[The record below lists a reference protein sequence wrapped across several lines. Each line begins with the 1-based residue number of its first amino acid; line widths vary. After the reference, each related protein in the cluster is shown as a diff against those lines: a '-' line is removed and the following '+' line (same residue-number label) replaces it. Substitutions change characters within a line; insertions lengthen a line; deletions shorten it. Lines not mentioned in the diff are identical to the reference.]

1 MLASSSRPL
10 LLSREVKNM
19 SISPERL
26 AANAANAQHSTGPRT
41 PEGQARSS
49 QNARTH
55 GLTARDL
62 VIAPDEREE
71 FEELRS
77 DYQTAVQPQDAIQQS
92 EFELLVGA
100 AWNLRRIRRMEVR
113 ACSNTTRTAEQL
125 EKELDRLVRYKTC
138 IERTLHRSLKELK
151 ALQTNAV
158 IQATLPIRV
167 SPLSNAIEI
176 SKRTQHFEK
185 RGELQLLKVLLKA
198 PPPVFVGQDGI
209 LPPIENRPL
218 IIPETARTS

>member
-1 MLASSSRPL
+1 MPT
-10 LLSREVKNM
+10 
-19 SISPERL
+19 SPARL
-26 AANAANAQHSTGPRT
+26 EANAANAQHSTGPRT

-55 GLTARDL
+55 GLTARD
-62 VIAPDEREE
+62 VIVEPHEREE

-77 DYQTAVQPQDAIQQS
+77 DYQTDVQPQGAAQQS
-92 EFELLVGA
+92 LFELLVGA

-113 ACSNTTRTAEQL
+113 ACSDTTLTAEKL

-138 IERTLHRSLKELK
+138 IERTFHRSLKELK

-167 SPLSNAIEI
+167 SPLCNAIET
-176 SKRTQHFEK
+176 S
-185 RGELQLLKVLLKA
+185 
-198 PPPVFVGQDGI
+198 
-209 LPPIENRPL
+209 NR
-218 IIPETARTS
+218 

>member
-1 MLASSSRPL
+1 
-10 LLSREVKNM
+10 M
-19 SISPERL
+19 STTPKRL

-62 VIAPDEREE
+62 VIAPNELEE

-92 EFELLVGA
+92 VFELLVGA

-113 ACSNTTRTAEQL
+113 ACSDTTLTAEKL

-138 IERTLHRSLKELK
+138 IERTFHRSLKELK

-158 IQATLPIRV
+158 IQATLPDSVRQNV
-167 SPLSNAIEI
+167 PPLANAMQI
-176 SKRTQHFEK
+176 SKRTQPTTNH
-185 RGELQLLKVLLKA
+185 RRPTTDY
-198 PPPVFVGQDGI
+198 PPPTTHHQ
-209 LPPIENRPL
+209 PPV
-218 IIPETARTS
+218 

>member
-1 MLASSSRPL
+1 MSS
-10 LLSREVKNM
+10 
-19 SISPERL
+19 SPERL

-41 PEGQARSS
+41 PEGRARSS

-62 VIAPDEREE
+62 VIAPNEREE
-71 FEELRS
+71 FEELRN
-77 DYQTAVQPQDAIQQS
+77 DYQASVQPQDAIQQS

-113 ACSNTTRTAEQL
+113 ACSDTTRTAEEL

-138 IERTLHRSLKELK
+138 IERTFHRSLKELK

-158 IQATLPIRV
+158 IQATLPLSVRQKTL
-167 SPLSNAIEI
+167 PLSNATEI

-185 RGELQLLKVLLKA
+185 RGELRLLEA
-198 PPPVFVGQDGI
+198 IMEGPPPNSRVRNTPVPFPFHH
-209 LPPIENRPL
+209 LNPPM
-218 IIPETARTS
+218 

>member
-1 MLASSSRPL
+1 
-10 LLSREVKNM
+10 M
-19 SISPERL
+19 SISPAQL

-92 EFELLVGA
+92 VFELLVGA

-113 ACSNTTRTAEQL
+113 ACSDATLTAEKL

-138 IERTLHRSLKELK
+138 IERTFYRSLKELK
-151 ALQTNAV
+151 ALQTNVV
-158 IQATLPIRV
+158 IQTTLPESVRQNIP
-167 SPLSNAIEI
+167 PLSNAMQI
-176 SKRTQHFEK
+176 SKRTQPATNH
-185 RGELQLLKVLLKA
+185 RRPTTDYLPPTTHHQ
-198 PPPVFVGQDGI
+198 PPVSYQS
-209 LPPIENRPL
+209 
-218 IIPETARTS
+218 T